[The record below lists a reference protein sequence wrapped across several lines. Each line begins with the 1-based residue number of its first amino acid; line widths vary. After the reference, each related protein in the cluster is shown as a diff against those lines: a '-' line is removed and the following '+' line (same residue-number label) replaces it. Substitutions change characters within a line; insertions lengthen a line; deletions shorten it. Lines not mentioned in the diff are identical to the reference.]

1 MSRSLVTIG
10 HYWNSVD
17 ARLARI
23 HLEAAGIDSVLQNEH
38 SVTMNWLEVANASRG
53 VQLQVDEADVE
64 AAMRVLEEKV
74 PPTDE
79 AGNPWA
85 SEPAHGE
92 VPPDGASS
100 DDPNSHLDD
109 TSTDDASTD
118 DREYTSLNQREHLIQ
133 RGYIAAMLG
142 ILFLPLEFFALY
154 QLIPTLF
161 MKEPLRASI
170 RRKSHHA
177 WITIGLVTLA
187 YLMFVAQVTGHIPAP
202 DPPANPP
209 SGN

>member
-17 ARLARI
+17 ARLATI

-64 AAMRVLEEKV
+64 AALRVLEEKI
-74 PPTDE
+74 PPSDD
-79 AGNPWA
+79 AGNASSREQSTGEAPSVEVA
-85 SEPAHGE
+85 SSEPPSFADE
-92 VPPDGASS
+92 DPA
-100 DDPNSHLDD
+100 DDDEYVTRNR
-109 TSTDDASTD
+109 
-118 DREYTSLNQREHLIQ
+118 REQMIQ

-154 QLIPTLF
+154 QLTPTLF
-161 MKEPLRASI
+161 MKEPLRATV

-177 WITIGLVTLA
+177 WITIVLVTLA
-187 YLMFVAQVTGHIPAP
+187 YLMFLAQATGHIPAP
-202 DPPANPP
+202 VPPANPP
-209 SGN
+209 STM

>member
-38 SVTMNWLEVANASRG
+38 SVTMDWLEVANASRG
-53 VQLQVDEADVE
+53 VQLQVDEADTEE
-64 AAMRVLEEKV
+64 ALRVLAEKV
-74 PPTDE
+74 PQS
-79 AGNPWA
+79 AGEGNERNPEQA
-85 SEPAHGE
+85 TGE
-92 VPPDGASS
+92 SLPEETLSNEQNSQS
-100 DDPNSHLDD
+100 DDDP
-109 TSTDDASTD
+109 TG
-118 DREYTSLNQREHLIQ
+118 DREYTSLNRREQMIQ
-133 RGYIAAMLG
+133 RGYVAAMLG

-161 MKEPLRASI
+161 MKEPLRASV

-177 WITIGLVTLA
+177 WITIVLVSVA
-187 YLMFVAQVTGHIPAP
+187 YLIFLAQATGHIPLP
-202 DPPANPP
+202 TPPVNPP
-209 SGN
+209 SEM

>member
-64 AAMRVLEEKV
+64 EALRVLAEKV
-74 PPTDE
+74 PQSEGEANEGNPEQATGESPTDE
-79 AGNPWA
+79 ASSN
-85 SEPAHGE
+85 EPN
-92 VPPDGASS
+92 DQS
-100 DDPNSHLDD
+100 DDDP
-109 TSTDDASTD
+109 AG
-118 DREYTSLNQREHLIQ
+118 DREYTSLNRREQMIQ
-133 RGYIAAMLG
+133 RGYVAAMLG

-170 RRKSHHA
+170 KRKSHHA
-177 WITIGLVTLA
+177 WITIVLVTVA
-187 YLMFVAQVTGHIPAP
+187 YLMLLAQATGHIPLP
-202 DPPANPP
+202 VPPPNPP
-209 SGN
+209 SEM

>member
-53 VQLQVDEADVE
+53 VQLQVDEANVE

-74 PPTDE
+74 PPSDEVGNEWRSELANGETPPDEATSNEPNHLTDE
-79 AGNPWA
+79 
-85 SEPAHGE
+85 
-92 VPPDGASS
+92 D
-100 DDPNSHLDD
+100 
-109 TSTDDASTD
+109 STA
-118 DREYTSLNQREHLIQ
+118 DREYNSLNRREQMIQ

-161 MKEPLRASI
+161 MNEPLRASV
-170 RRKSHHA
+170 RRKSVHS
-177 WITIGLVTLA
+177 WITIVLVTLA
-187 YLMFVAQVTGHIPAP
+187 YLMFLAQATGHIPIP
-202 DPPANPP
+202 EPPANPP
-209 SGN
+209 TEK